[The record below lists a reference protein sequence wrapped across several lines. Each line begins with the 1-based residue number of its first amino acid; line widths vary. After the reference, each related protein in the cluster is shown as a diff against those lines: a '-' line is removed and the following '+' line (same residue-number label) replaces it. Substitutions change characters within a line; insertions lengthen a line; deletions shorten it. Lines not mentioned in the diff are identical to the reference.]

1 MVETISFSDTRAWTK
16 KLPNTTVV
24 LAREFDFV
32 GPFNGRDPNISEEKP
47 QAFRVEQPPGS
58 IVEPHFHVAAE
69 FQLIAAGAGRL
80 GRHKLGPLSI
90 HYSGAY
96 TPYGPIVADEAEGV
110 IYYTLRPRRDPGA
123 LFLPDS
129 REKLKSVPK
138 RFFMAD
144 PDKPEIDAETLRS
157 WDSPNLSVLYGPES
171 DGAAAW
177 RVTLGP
183 KQRVTPPKPAGD
195 GYYVVVIGG
204 SWICSDNILP
214 KWSLAFAA
222 QGEGA
227 PELLAGDDGL
237 DAMILQFPN
246 KLATIKD
253 SAEAGGMHECT
264 LCGYVYD
271 QKEGD
276 PGAGIK
282 AGTVFTDIPEDWT
295 CPNCDAPKSDFEAI

>member
-16 KLPNTTVV
+16 ELPNTTVV

-69 FQLIAAGAGRL
+69 FQLIAAGGGRL

-129 REKLKSVPK
+129 KEKLKSVPK

-157 WDSPNLSVLYGPES
+157 WDSPNLSVLYGPEG

-183 KQRVTPPKPAGD
+183 KQCITPPKPAGD

-204 SWICSDNILP
+204 SWIWSDNILP

-253 SAEAGGMHECT
+253 PAEAGGMHECP

-282 AGTVFTDIPEDWT
+282 AGTVFADIPDDWT